1 MRFVQDFLRSRE
13 EISVTIE
20 RVWLDAMQGER
31 RSHSELWRRRT
42 TPQCARQMWSKC
54 YSYLWTTP

>member
-42 TPQCARQMWSKC
+42 TPQCARQM
-54 YSYLWTTP
+54 